1 MAGRLPLP
9 LAAMYASSMICHA
22 ASFCV
27 VRGSLVMRE
36 TRYRMIPGCRSSDF
50 FCRVH
55 LLVAVSTASTRSLAM
70 FRGRGCLVIGLA
82 RIFGYDDRAF
92 APVGILDEGRGQ
104 MQRADYRLPAISPH
118 LRQGAFQPFSGRA
131 EVSERIIDA
140 DAPVGTR

>member
-36 TRYRMIPGCRSSDF
+36 TRYRMLPGCRSSDF

-55 LLVAVSTASTRSLAM
+55 LLVALCTASRMSLAM
-70 FRGRGCLVIGLA
+70 LRGRSVIRLLRVVGK
-82 RIFGYDDRAF
+82 DDRAF
-92 APVGILDEGRGQ
+92 AAVGVLEVRRGQ
-104 MQRADYRLPAISPH
+104 MQGADDRRA
-118 LRQGAFQPFSGRA
+118 G
-131 EVSERIIDA
+131 
-140 DAPVGTR
+140 